1 MHTTYRRGGLAGL
14 GTGWK
19 VHRLMAVGVFA
30 FLLAMPVTPE
40 AVTATNSEFGTVDG
54 NSFTR
59 TFDISGADA
68 ITDVEILID
77 FSKCD
82 NPAPSPTDAGCLA
95 TGFSFNSE
103 IVFQLT
109 SPSSTITVNLVS
121 AGDSETQIPGTY
133 TGQTPGTRV
142 SVTFDD
148 QATTVVGGSLLQFGR
163 FQPAGR
169 LAAFNGQDPNGT
181 WTLTVQ
187 DTGAGDPLQ
196 FYSATLCINETCPS
210 ISQLIG
216 DIDANG
222 DLDTV
227 DAGLVLE
234 VLVGRNPPAAIHF
247 LSSGD
252 MNADGFIDNRDS
264 SLILAVAAGKVLP
277 PPEPS
282 RIQAFDTGEGIVV
295 TGIPD
300 AVLPNSTVNL
310 RNTTNGATASVPAA
324 NDGSF
329 EGELDVGLDGVVVD
343 TIVVD
348 ISDINGNGS
357 PARAAILVQQGDGGG
372 GRAQLRRVQP

>member
-1 MHTTYRRGGLAGL
+1 MYTTYRRGGLAGL
-14 GTGWK
+14 GAGWK
-19 VHRLMAVGVFA
+19 VCLLLAVGVFA
-30 FLLAMPVTPE
+30 LLLALPVAPE
-40 AVTATNSEFGTVDG
+40 AVTATNSEFGTVDA

-59 TFDISGADA
+59 TFDISSPAA

-82 NPAPSPTDAGCLA
+82 DPAPSPTDAGCLG
-95 TGFSFNSE
+95 TGRSFNRE
-103 IVFQLT
+103 IEFQLT
-109 SPSSTITVNLVS
+109 SPSGTITVNLVS
-121 AGDSETQIPGTY
+121 ASSDLNDAHN
-133 TGQTPGTRV
+133 GQTPGHRV

-148 QATTVVGGSLLQFGR
+148 QATTVVGGSLLQCGR
-163 FQPAGR
+163 LQPAGR

-181 WTLTVQ
+181 WTLTVR
-187 DTGAGDPLQ
+187 DTVGADPLQ

-210 ISQLIG
+210 ISPLIG

-234 VLVGRNPPAAIHF
+234 VLVGRNPPVAINF
-247 LSSGD
+247 SCSGD

-264 SLILAVAAGKVLP
+264 SLILAVAARRVLP

-295 TGIPD
+295 TGIPN

-310 RNTTNGATASVPAA
+310 RNTTNDATASVIAA

-329 EGELDVGLDGVVVD
+329 RRELDVGLDGVVVD

-357 PARAAILVQQGDGGG
+357 PARASIRVQQ
-372 GRAQLRRVQP
+372 QSSP